1 MTIAESLLPEFDQ
14 EMANTRK
21 VIARVPSAKNDW
33 KPHPKSMPLG
43 YLAVHLS
50 TLASWVNMVIEKEEL
65 DVGKLRESGF
75 KMPEF
80 ESGEASAA
88 VFDEVVRSAR
98 AVLERTPDEE
108 FFKPWS
114 LKNNGVTVVTLPKI
128 ATLRSIVFNHII
140 HHRGQLTVY
149 LRLND
154 VPLPGLYG
162 PSADEPM

>member
-21 VIARVPSAKNDW
+21 VIARVPNGKSDW
-33 KPHPKSMPLG
+33 RPHAKSMPIG
-43 YLAVHLS
+43 YMAVHLAR
-50 TLASWVNMVIEKEEL
+50 LASWVNLIIADDEL
-65 DVGKLRESGF
+65 DVGKLGKSGF

-80 ESGEASAA
+80 ESAEKNAA
-88 VFDEVVRSAR
+88 VFDEITSSAR
-98 AVLERTPDEE
+98 AAIAATPDAV

-114 LKNNGVTVVTLPKI
+114 LKNNGTTIVTLPKV
-128 ATLRSIVFNHII
+128 AALRSLVFNHLI
-140 HHRGQLTVY
+140 HHRGQMTVY

>member
-1 MTIAESLLPEFDQ
+1 MIADSLLPEFDQ

-21 VIARVPSAKNDW
+21 VIARVPNGKTDW
-33 KPHPKSMPLG
+33 RPHPKSMPLG
-43 YLAVHLS
+43 YMAIHLA
-50 TLASWVNMVIEKEEL
+50 TLGNFANAILEKDEL
-65 DVGKLRESGF
+65 DIGLMMKDF

-88 VFDEVVRSAR
+88 LFDETTRRAR
-98 AVLERTPDEE
+98 AAIASTSDADFLKQWT
-108 FFKPWS
+108 F
-114 LKNNGVTVVTLPKI
+114 KNNGVVVFSLPKI
-128 ATLRSIVFNHII
+128 AALRSMVFNHII

-162 PSADEPM
+162 PTADEPM